1 MPTVPRLLLVASVLA
16 TFGQPLFAGRAPAA
30 RRRAWERPRHD
41 RGGYDLAPGASG
53 RGHVVNQKVASVL
66 LAKIGCR
73 VAVVADGREAVETV
87 SRRPYDFV
95 LMDCQMP
102 EMDGFAAGMD
112 DYVSNPVTSKSLAAV
127 VRRWTDT
134 ERAPA
139 PSG

>member
-1 MPTVPRLLLVASVLA
+1 
-16 TFGQPLFAGRAPAA
+16 
-30 RRRAWERPRHD
+30 
-41 RGGYDLAPGASG
+41 
-53 RGHVVNQKVASVL
+53 VVNQKVASVL

-127 VRRWTDT
+127 LRRWTDT